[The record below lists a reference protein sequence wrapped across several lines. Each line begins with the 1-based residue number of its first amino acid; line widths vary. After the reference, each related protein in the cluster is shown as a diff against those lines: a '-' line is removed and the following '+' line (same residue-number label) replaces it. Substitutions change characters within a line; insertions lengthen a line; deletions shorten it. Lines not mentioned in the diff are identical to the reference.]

1 MGSAL
6 LIGKEKKYG
15 YCLKMCAWLSCPI
28 CDLFHSWTTLK
39 VMTKPDSVALKIYL
53 VHSSNQ
59 GKLVLSFD
67 TAALASEGS
76 NTTLICQDTD
86 SKLLT
91 NLTWSFQRTSGDF
104 VLVENGLL
112 APGVSGDKYKLS
124 NSTTKLQI
132 NQLGVNDIGN
142 YTCCMRGKQG
152 ETILSATVFL
162 TVEGKISEGVYSKN
176 FNKSLSTDFGLC
188 LFIKSEKQEDVVQIR
203 KHLLQLSRVLFTIP
217 SVIIRS
223 VIR

>member
-39 VMTKPDSVALKIYL
+39 VMNKPDSVALKIYL

>member
-1 MGSAL
+1 M
-6 LIGKEKKYG
+6 
-15 YCLKMCAWLSCPI
+15 
-28 CDLFHSWTTLK
+28 
-39 VMTKPDSVALKIYL
+39 
-53 VHSSNQ
+53 
-59 GKLVLSFD
+59 LSFD
-67 TAALASEGS
+67 TALASEGS

-142 YTCCMRGKQG
+142 YTCCMKGKQG
-152 ETILSATVFL
+152 QTILSATVFL
-162 TVEGKISEGVYSKN
+162 TVEGRIYMKEYILNFLIRVYRQISASPCSSNPKN
-176 FNKSLSTDFGLC
+176 
-188 LFIKSEKQEDVVQIR
+188 R
-203 KHLLQLSRVLFTIP
+203 KK
-217 SVIIRS
+217 
-223 VIR
+223 

>member
-1 MGSAL
+1 M
-6 LIGKEKKYG
+6 
-15 YCLKMCAWLSCPI
+15 
-28 CDLFHSWTTLK
+28 
-39 VMTKPDSVALKIYL
+39 
-53 VHSSNQ
+53 
-59 GKLVLSFD
+59 LSFD
-67 TAALASEGS
+67 TALASEGS

-152 ETILSATVFL
+152 ETILSATIFL
-162 TVEGKISEGVYSKN
+162 TVEGKISEGVYSYN

>member
-67 TAALASEGS
+67 TVALASEGS

-162 TVEGKISEGVYSKN
+162 TVEGKISEGVYS
-176 FNKSLSTDFGLC
+176 
-188 LFIKSEKQEDVVQIR
+188 
-203 KHLLQLSRVLFTIP
+203 
-217 SVIIRS
+217 
-223 VIR
+223 

>member
-1 MGSAL
+1 MSL
-6 LIGKEKKYG
+6 
-15 YCLKMCAWLSCPI
+15 M
-28 CDLFHSWTTLK
+28 WTTLK

-142 YTCCMRGKQG
+142 YTCCMRRKQG

-162 TVEGKISEGVYSKN
+162 TVEGKISEGVYS
-176 FNKSLSTDFGLC
+176 
-188 LFIKSEKQEDVVQIR
+188 
-203 KHLLQLSRVLFTIP
+203 
-217 SVIIRS
+217 
-223 VIR
+223 